1 MMIEEKI
8 KSVIRDVLDFPKE
21 GIVFKDITPIMLN
34 PALSK
39 EIVAHLVS
47 IYKDQK
53 LDKIA

>member
-53 LDKIA
+53 LDKI